1 MNETIIAQKVAFGVV
16 IRTYQ
21 ACAMLKNHSRTLLC
35 SFFALGFIGL
45 FAPAYAADQ
54 DCPLTRKVRFADMA
68 VQFKPGVPASLDS
81 IQYGAKIGEVFGA
94 CTLKNGILDVKLD
107 IRFTVERGA
116 KAEKYVF
123 PIPYFIVVYRT
134 GDQAIQKLPKTVEA
148 NFGRNTMGTFNA
160 EISEKIKV
168 AASDNLQNLEIFIGF
183 QLTPEQLEYNK
194 SQGRRA
200 N

>member
-1 MNETIIAQKVAFGVV
+1 MNETIIAQKVALGVV
-16 IRTYQ
+16 ISTHQ
-21 ACAMLKNHSRTLLC
+21 ACAVLTNHSRRLLC

-45 FAPAYAADQ
+45 FAPAHADQ

-94 CTLKNGILDVKLD
+94 CTLKNGVLDIKLD

-168 AASDNLQNLEIFIGF
+168 AASDNLQNLELFIGF

-194 SQGRRA
+194 SQGRRS

>member
-1 MNETIIAQKVAFGVV
+1 MYEAIIAQKVALGVV

-21 ACAMLKNHSRTLLC
+21 ACAMLKTHFRQVSYAV
-35 SFFALGFIGL
+35 FALGFIGL
-45 FAPAYAADQ
+45 SAPAHADQ

-94 CTLKNGILDVKLD
+94 CTLKNGILDIKLN

-116 KAEKYVF
+116 KADKYVF

-148 NFGRNTMGTFNA
+148 NFGRNTMATFNA

-168 AASDNLQNLEIFIGF
+168 AASDNLQNLELFIGF

-194 SQGRRA
+194 SQGGRP